1 MKHLNNI
8 SIKLK
13 TVVVLLMLILFTL
26 SAITIYHISRKSLM
40 EKTHQ
45 KMDVYLE
52 KLSQIIKIKSDN
64 DFDLFAY
71 NEVKPFFNQPAFYS
85 SDYPFVVDLSGTLII
100 HLYKEGQR
108 YPRELLNKMI
118 SESQKKG
125 YFDVIEYRNNKE
137 LKMRVFFRRI
147 ENLNAFIGIPVD
159 LSEATHDLRKNLLL
173 AVIFTFLGTLI
184 ILVFFN
190 IVLSPILKTIKLINN
205 VIEKLR
211 SGELGHSIVCE
222 ANNEV
227 GQIVNSLNSLIS
239 AIERNATFADEICH
253 NKLDSAFEPL
263 GPNDRLGKSLI
274 DLRESLKTTS
284 LEQATRKV
292 EDERRIWINTGLA
305 KFGDIL
311 RQNNNNLQLLSDSI
325 TQNLINYLDANQGG
339 LFILNDDNQEV
350 PHLNLLSTFAFNRKK
365 TKKKTIQVGEGLV
378 GNCAIEKRT
387 IYLKEIPEDYIEI
400 TSGLGDAPPRT
411 LLIVPLKVEDE
422 VLGVIEISSFHEF
435 LPHEVEFVE
444 KIGESIASTLSAVKN
459 NIRTNELLE
468 QSQQQKEEMLAQ
480 EEEMRQNMEEMQATQ
495 EEMARKTLE
504 MEGMTSAI
512 NESLLF
518 GEISENGSFIISNSN
533 LLNSLG
539 YSKIE
544 LEGKTIFDF
553 IHPNDSIT
561 FKTIWK
567 ETKTGN
573 PFKGTLQ
580 WINRQEGEIFILCSI
595 TPSFDEYG
603 NLYKIFLLGQDVTQS
618 KLLEIKAQKQ
628 AEDIEQSLQEIQ
640 LEQELSQQREQ
651 EMKALLQAL
660 DSTCLVTEVDPDG
673 RIRFINNKNVE
684 TLGDNK
690 EEIEGKFHHEIDFQA
705 KTYPEEYKAFW
716 SDLLNGIPRQR
727 NFSLNVKDKTVW
739 VSEYY
744 TPITDSTGNVAK
756 IIIIGIDVT
765 KSKEAEIMLTKQI
778 DDLKQILKK

>member
-1 MKHLNNI
+1 
-8 SIKLK
+8 
-13 TVVVLLMLILFTL
+13 
-26 SAITIYHISRKSLM
+26 M